1 MAAAEESRLFAH
13 MSAFDFFDD
22 ICCIHQTNHP
32 ARWPIMQRRLARLG
46 VDHRTRRFASVP
58 SPADARI
65 GRALSHRRIVQD
77 AAERSLRSVLVIEDE
92 TLFLDRTE
100 TVLGAAVAEL
110 RGKPWRL
117 LHLGT
122 WCGSDSLQEE
132 PGCAHLRQ
140 ADKRT
145 GPHAVAYCAGVFAE
159 FLTATP
165 MSFGSMQ
172 TWLGEHGSI
181 DAILAGLEP
190 ALVVHP
196 AVATVPYSLP
206 YQDPEDQERFV
217 P

>member
-22 ICCIHQTNHP
+22 IWCIHQTNHP

-46 VDHRTRRFASVP
+46 IDHRTRRFASVP

-122 WCGSDSLQEE
+122 WR
-132 PGCAHLRQ
+132 A
-140 ADKRT
+140 A
-145 GPHAVAYCAGVFAE
+145 
-159 FLTATP
+159 
-165 MSFGSMQ
+165 
-172 TWLGEHGSI
+172 
-181 DAILAGLEP
+181 
-190 ALVVHP
+190 
-196 AVATVPYSLP
+196 ATVCRRNRDALICVRRTKGPGHMQWP
-206 YQDPEDQERFV
+206 MV
-217 P
+217 PPSSPNS